1 MSTCIVWI
9 DSQSQNIFCIFS
21 TFEVSKLVK
30 PEIEVK
36 LEQPKNIFSIF
47 ITFGVLKL
55 SKSRETNDEQL
66 RKIFSILSTLVVVK
80 VLGNWILSKEEQ

>member
-1 MSTCIVWI
+1 M
-9 DSQSQNIFCIFS
+9 
-21 TFEVSKLVK
+21 SKLVK

-80 VLGNWILSKEEQ
+80 VLGN